1 MIIQVFYIMRLPNP
15 LVSFVPII
23 CLVAMIC
30 IAVNFFGADAMSGGS
45 QICMLCAAAVSAA
58 LSMLFYKGSWT
69 VIEKGIVRTLGNTS
83 AAIIILLLIG
93 MISGTWM
100 ISGVVPT
107 LIYYGIQII
116 SPQFYLLSACV
127 ICAVVSVMT
136 GSSWTTIAT
145 IGIALLGIG
154 KALGVSE
161 AWAAGAIISG
171 AYFGDKI
178 SPLSD
183 TTVLASS
190 SAGVNI
196 FDHIRY
202 MLYTTTPS
210 FIISL
215 AIFLVFGL
223 NTHNDSEIMVD
234 EYLSGLSSSFNI
246 SVWTLIVPVLTGIL
260 IARKMPAIITLFA
273 ASVFAA
279 ICAIILQPDLLRQIA
294 DSDGNI
300 FKGLFIT
307 CFGHTAIDTG
317 SANLN
322 ELVSTNGMA
331 GMLNTVW
338 LILCA
343 LTFGGV
349 MLSTRMI
356 ESITT
361 MILRFV
367 KGRSSLVS
375 STVATAIFSNLTTG
389 DQYTSIILSASMFKD
404 AYHKLG
410 YENRL
415 LSRTTEDSATV
426 TSVLVPWNTCGLTQA
441 TVLGVSTLTYLPYCF
456 FNIISPLMTIF
467 VAMIGW
473 KIRKP
478 AFRQIDE

>member
-1 MIIQVFYIMRLPNP
+1 MLLPHP
-15 LVSFVPII
+15 LVALVPIV
-23 CLVAMIC
+23 CLVGMIFV
-30 IAVNFFGADAMSGGS
+30 AVTFFGADAMSGSS
-45 QICMLCAAAVSAA
+45 QVCMLCAAAISAA
-58 LSMLFYKGSWT
+58 LSMLFCKGSWQ
-69 VIEKGIVRTLGNTS
+69 VIERGIIRTIGDTS
-83 AAIIILLLIG
+83 TSILILLLIG

-116 SPQFYLLSACV
+116 SPQFYLVSACI
-127 ICAVVSVMT
+127 ICAVVSLMT

-145 IGIALLGIG
+145 IGIALLGVG

-190 SAGVNI
+190 SANVGL

-202 MLYTTTPS
+202 MLFTTTPS
-210 FIISL
+210 MLITL
-215 AIFLVFGL
+215 VIFLV
-223 NTHNDSEIMVD
+223 
-234 EYLSGLSSSFNI
+234 SGLCTSYGHDIVVDDYLAGLDSAFHI
-246 SVWTLIVPVLTGIL
+246 SPWTLVVPVLTGLL
-260 IARKMPAIITLFA
+260 IARKVPAVITLFA

-279 ICAIILQPDLLRQIA
+279 VCAMVLQPDILCLVAQG
-294 DSDGNI
+294 DGNI
-300 FKGLFIT
+300 FRGLFIT

-317 SANLN
+317 NASLN
-322 ELVSTNGMA
+322 DLVSTSGMA

-338 LILCA
+338 LIICA

-349 MLSTRMI
+349 MMSTRMI

-361 MILRFV
+361 MIIRLIR
-367 KGRSSLVS
+367 GRVSLVS
-375 STVATAIFSNLTTG
+375 STVVTGIFSNLATS
-389 DQYTSIILSASMFKD
+389 DQYISIILSASMFKD
-404 AYHKLG
+404 VYRRLG

-415 LSRTTEDSATV
+415 LSRTTEDAVTV

-441 TVLGVSTLTYLPYCF
+441 TVLGVATITYLPYCF
-456 FNIISPLMTIF
+456 FNLISPLMSILIALT
-467 VAMIGW
+467 GW
-473 KIRKP
+473 KIPKKILTP
-478 AFRQIDE
+478 NPL